1 MGAISALGKYKHHAP
16 RELALMSLTE
26 QGDQPEHSDY
36 LETLLRDP
44 TASHL
49 FEALVQH
56 APERAFQWLWSAYFK
71 GKLPKLSSHPVANF
85 VVGKAIARLDANLV
99 HEAIQEIDTVASKLI
114 KTARTG
120 VLKSLVD
127 RATVVGSH
135 EDMTNEVGLGK
146 L

>member
-1 MGAISALGKYKHHAP
+1 MLP
-16 RELALMSLTE
+16 VE
-26 QGDQPEHSDY
+26 QGNQPEHSDY

-56 APERAFQWLWSAYFK
+56 APETAFQSLWNEYFK

-85 VVGKAIARLDANLV
+85 VVGKATTRLDADLLL
-99 HEAIQEIDTVASKLI
+99 EATKEVDTVASKLI

-127 RATVVGSH
+127 RATALGVH
-135 EDMTNEVGLGK
+135 EETINGVSLDKPCGFHLSECCSDSMQIS
-146 L
+146 